1 MRFSKVLFA
10 FFIILS
16 MTLNF
21 GFFYGDMV
29 TLRHHNEFELFAAII
44 VGMIALTLKLGDKS
58 PMGNI
63 QLATSLVSI
72 LQLLTASVIWWS
84 AGGIDIKQIE
94 LLPVIVSLSGGALL
108 SNIVS
113 VIMLIVEQTALRR

>member
-1 MRFSKVLFA
+1 MKFSKVLFA

-29 TLRHHNEFELFAAII
+29 TLSHHNEYELFAAIV
-44 VGMIALTLKLGDKS
+44 VGLIALTLKLGDKS

-72 LQLLTASVIWWS
+72 LQLITASIIWWS
-84 AGGIDIKQIE
+84 TGSIEQEQIDA
-94 LLPVIVSLSGGALL
+94 LPVIVSLSGGALL

-113 VIMLIVEQTALRR
+113 VVMLIVEQTALRR